1 LINRRKFDI
10 RVFALVT
17 SINGN
22 MKAYF
27 YEEGYL
33 RTSSREFSM
42 NNLSNK
48 LVHLTNDA
56 IQKQSQDYGKY
67 ECGNKM
73 SYVELQAYL
82 DKNHTSLEVSVERD
96 LIPQMKKLTSDCI
109 KASWG
114 RMDPNKR
121 VNTFE
126 VSAFLT
132 D

>member
-1 LINRRKFDI
+1 MINRRKFDI

-48 LVHLTNDA
+48 LVHLCNDA
-56 IQKQSQDYGKY
+56 IQKQAQDYGKY

-96 LIPQMKKLTSDCI
+96 LIP
-109 KASWG
+109 
-114 RMDPNKR
+114 
-121 VNTFE
+121 
-126 VSAFLT
+126 
-132 D
+132 